1 MTDMTS
7 IIYSDLP
14 TALAKNQFYLL
25 FQPIVDIAEGRIVS
39 YEALIRWLHPQY
51 GLITPSDFI
60 PIAES
65 MNIISE
71 IDLWVLESV
80 LSLNFENIP
89 VHVNISGCDL
99 STPGFLKKVSDLIG
113 SQKDKIILEFTET
126 AQIDFTPQLVLDIK
140 ELGLR
145 LAVDDFGTGYSSLV
159 LLNTLKVNMLKID
172 IHFIKNMLH
181 DIDSAVI
188 TDSIIRLANSL
199 NMEVISE
206 GVESYEQLRH
216 LYRIGCRLI
225 QGFYISKPLLYEDL
239 GSFSPEPFKLSPHE
253 KYIQDADHFIKR
265 FTNNALILLELD
277 ESLNY
282 IRLTENFCSYLGY
295 PMDSLKG
302 KSFYEMI
309 TQDQMDYFH
318 FIVQR
323 LIISGYVDNVILNLI
338 RQDRSLKSTV
348 FSARMDNKSSRS
360 IIVYIEDYTF
370 YNDKIDEINGV
381 RNAYSVMFHEGPL
394 ATIVWKSDYEIVDW
408 NNESINIFGWTSDE
422 AIGKNLVK
430 LIAPPEKISFPQV
443 FEDVFTQDHIE
454 SINSSINKDG
464 TVIICRWI
472 NKTLRDSEGKIR
484 FIISMVTDITENLI
498 KNDNLRMLST
508 AIEKSGSA
516 VIITNDEGIVEYS
529 NTQFRE
535 MSAYEDGLIGKN
547 IGILSSHEHPDEYYN
562 LLWHSI
568 AEGKTWSGEFH
579 NRRKD
584 NNYYWCTS
592 VIVPVKSTVTG
603 LLNYICIQEDL
614 TEIREKDTQLNNIR
628 RAMEQKELLSSIGAM
643 LSGIIHEVSSPLS
656 IISSNLKFLEKAF
669 PNCENI
675 DNSTLEAFK
684 DIQSGLKHLN
694 QLMLSY
700 KNAVQGGAN
709 TPKVA
714 FELQKEISTVL
725 DITRNEYK
733 YDMFIDFKSETAI
746 ILYGSPSDIRQVV
759 INLLINAVYSVKKRS
774 QLTPGLITI
783 STRKKG
789 QIVRFEIHDNG
800 PGIPPDILDNI
811 FEPLFTTK
819 PSPDGTGLGLSICK
833 TIIEERF
840 NGILGVNTKPGDT
853 EFYFEIPFIENEL
866 DDLTSN
872 NPK

>member
-1 MTDMTS
+1 MFFSMTDNYLS
-7 IIYSDLP
+7 IYSDLP
-14 TALAKNQFYLL
+14 SALAKKQFYLV
-25 FQPIVDIAEGRIVS
+25 FQPIVDISEGRIVS
-39 YEALIRWLHPQY
+39 YEALIRWLHPDC
-51 GLITPSDFI
+51 GLISPADFI
-60 PIAES
+60 PIAET

-80 LSLNFENIP
+80 LNLNFENIP
-89 VHVNISGCDL
+89 IHVNISGRDL
-99 STPGFLKKVSDLIG
+99 STPGFLTKICDLIG
-113 SQKDKIILEFTET
+113 SEKDKIILEFTET
-126 AQIDFTPQLVLDIK
+126 AQIDFTPQLIFDIK
-140 ELGLR
+140 DLGLR

-188 TDSIIRLANSL
+188 TDSIIRLGNSL

-206 GVESYEQLRH
+206 GVETYEQLQH
-216 LYRIGCRLI
+216 LYRNGCRLI
-225 QGFYISKPLLYEDL
+225 QGFYISKPMLYSDL
-239 GSFSPEPFKLSPHE
+239 NSFSPESFKLSPQE
-253 KYIQDADHFIKR
+253 KYIQDTDHFIKR
-265 FTNNALILLELD
+265 YANNALILLELD

-295 PMDSLKG
+295 PMDQLKG

-318 FIVQR
+318 FIIQR

-348 FSARMDNKSSRS
+348 FSARMENKSSRS
-360 IIVYIEDYTF
+360 IIVYLEDYTF

-381 RNAYSVMFHEGPL
+381 RNAYSIMFHEGPL

-408 NNESINIFGWTSDE
+408 NNESVNIFGWSSNE

-430 LIAPPEKISFPQV
+430 LIAPSEKLPFPQV
-443 FEDVFTQDHIE
+443 FEDVFTQDHVE
-454 SINSSINKDG
+454 SINSNIAKNG

-516 VIITNDEGIVEYS
+516 VIITDDEGIVEYS

-547 IGILSSHEHPDEYYN
+547 IDLISSHEHPVEYYK
-562 LLWHSI
+562 LLWKSI
-568 AEGKTWSGEFH
+568 SEGKTWSGEFH
-579 NRRKD
+579 NRRKYND
-584 NNYYWCTS
+584 YYWCTS

-603 LLNYICIQEDL
+603 LLKYICIQEDM
-614 TEIREKDTQLNNIR
+614 TELREKESQLNDIK
-628 RAMEQKELLSSIGAM
+628 RAMEQNELLSSIGAM
-643 LSGIIHEVSSPLS
+643 LSGIIHEVKSPLS
-656 IISSNLKFLEKAF
+656 TISSNMNFLEKF
-669 PNCENI
+669 FLNCEKV
-675 DNSTLEAFK
+675 DDTTFEAFK

-694 QLMLSY
+694 QLMTSY
-700 KNAVQGGAN
+700 KNAVQGSADSL
-709 TPKVA
+709 KEC

-733 YDMFIDFKSETAI
+733 YDMFIDFKPESPI
-746 ILYGSPSDIRQVV
+746 NLYGSPSDIRQVV
-759 INLLINAVYSVKKRS
+759 MNLLINAVYSVKKRS

-783 STRKKG
+783 STCIKD
-789 QIVRFEIHDNG
+789 QMVRFEIHDNG
-800 PGIPPDILDNI
+800 PGIPLNIIENI
-811 FEPLFTTK
+811 FDPFFTTK
-819 PSPDGTGLGLSICK
+819 PAPDGTGLGLSICK
-833 TIIEERF
+833 SIIEERF
-840 NGILGVNTKPGDT
+840 HGVLGANTQSGDT
-853 EFYFEIPFIENEL
+853 EFYFEIPFIENEV
-866 DDLTSN
+866 DDFR
-872 NPK
+872 